1 MNRSPRP
8 LQVHDQQLD
17 ATPDQP
23 SDQSSNQSQTL
34 LKQLTAF
41 RQCLIHLLL
50 AITVVFIALLP
61 FAKEIYTVFAT
72 PLLEKLPTNSQ
83 MIATDLT
90 TTFIAPVKLS
100 LFLAL
105 LICLPF
111 LLFRIWRFIA
121 PALYF
126 KEKKLILPLFIFSL
140 VLFYLGISFATWVV
154 LPSVLYFFIH
164 ATPEAVLPMT
174 DISSYLSFCLTLF
187 FTFGLSFEIPVIIV
201 LLVASKII
209 SIDQLIEKRKFII
222 VGCFFIAMFIT
233 PPDIFSMLFLAIPM
247 TLLFELGIL
256 FSKIINK
263 PIKAVH

>member
-1 MNRSPRP
+1 MYDP
-8 LQVHDQQLD
+8 QFETM
-17 ATPDQP
+17 ADQP
-23 SDQSSNQSQTL
+23 SDQSSEISQPL

-50 AITVVFIALLP
+50 IITVVFIALLP
-61 FAKEIYTVFAT
+61 FAKEIYTAFAM

-111 LLFRIWRFIA
+111 LLLRVWRFIA
-121 PALYF
+121 PALYL
-126 KEKKLILPLFIFSL
+126 KEKKLIRPLFVSSL
-140 VLFYLGISFATWVV
+140 VLFYLGVSFALWVV

-164 ATPEAVLPMT
+164 AAPEAVLPMT

-187 FTFGLSFEIPVIIV
+187 FTFGLCFEIPVIIV
-201 LLVASKII
+201 LLVTAKVVSLDK
-209 SIDQLIEKRKFII
+209 LIEKRKFII

-256 FSKIINK
+256 FSKIVNK
-263 PIKAVH
+263 PRK